1 MPVKEEIRAFADEM
15 RAWRRDIHAHPET
28 AFEEVRTADLVAAKL
43 DEFGIAVHRGLAG
56 TGVVGTLSAG
66 RSNRAIGL
74 RADLDALDIHEEND
88 FAHVSTHPGKMHA
101 CGHDGHTAML
111 LGAARYLAETRR
123 FDGTVRFIFQPAEE
137 NLAGGKVMIDD
148 GLFEQFPVE
157 AVYGMHNQPGLPV
170 GKFGARVGP
179 AMASADM
186 FEITLRGKGSHA
198 AHPHQGVDPIVTGAE
213 LVLALQRIVSR
224 TTSPMEAAVVSVTQ
238 FHAGSTMNV
247 IPESLSIKGTCRAL
261 APAVQDRIEERL
273 REVVAGVAAAHGLVA
288 EIVYDRRYPVLIN
301 TEEETARALRAAIAV
316 VGEDNVDTAFPA
328 TMGSEDFAWMLRER
342 PGCYIRVGNGEGEE
356 GGCVVHNPLY
366 DFNDEAALYGASY
379 WATLV
384 EQELPARGRD

>member
-1 MPVKEEIRAFADEM
+1 MAVKEEIRAFAEEM
-15 RAWRRDIHAHPET
+15 RRWRRDIHAHPET
-28 AFEEVRTADLVAAKL
+28 AFEEVRTADLVAAQL
-43 DEFGIAVHRGLAG
+43 ENFGIAVHRGLAG
-56 TGVVGTLSAG
+56 TGVVGSLSVG

-88 FAHVSTHPGKMHA
+88 FPHASTHPGKMHA

-137 NLAGGKVMIDD
+137 NVAGGKVMIDD
-148 GLFEQFPVE
+148 GLFELFPVE

-170 GKFGARVGP
+170 GQFGVRAGP

-186 FEITLRGKGSHA
+186 FEITIRGRGSHA
-198 AHPHQGVDPIVTGAE
+198 AHPHQGEDPVVTGAE

-224 TTSPMEAAVVSVTQ
+224 TTNPMDAAVVSVTQ

-247 IPESLSIKGTCRAL
+247 IPETVSIKGTCRAL
-261 APAVQDRIEERL
+261 SPAVQDRIEARL
-273 REVVAGVAAAHGLVA
+273 REVTQGVVAAHGLSA
-288 EIVYDRRYPVLIN
+288 EVTYDRRYPVLIN
-301 TEEETARALRAAIAV
+301 TEEETGRAIAAAQTV
-316 VGEDNVDTAFPA
+316 VGVENVRTEFPA

-356 GGCVVHNPLY
+356 GGCVVHNPRY
-366 DFNDEAALYGASY
+366 DFNDEAALFGASY

-384 EQELPARGRD
+384 EQELPAKG